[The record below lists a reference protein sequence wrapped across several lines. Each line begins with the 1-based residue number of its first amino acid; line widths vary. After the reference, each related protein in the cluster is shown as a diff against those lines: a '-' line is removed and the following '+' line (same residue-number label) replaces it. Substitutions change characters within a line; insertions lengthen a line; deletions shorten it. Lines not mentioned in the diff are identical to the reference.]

1 MPTLWTFGDSFTFG
15 DGCRSDKG
23 IIKGDLEYYN
33 EYYNNE
39 FDIWPNLLGKQI
51 SYEVKNLSKSGASND
66 HILDD
71 IISSFNLF
79 QPDDTVIV
87 SKTFFERFDIP
98 FNSKL
103 KTIYA
108 ESLYSIQVCLEAERF
123 IENKTEKETILNYGL
138 LYASD
143 PLIKERQ
150 DNRFNFI
157 KNVVSNKVD
166 KFYIWDVNSDFR
178 KTFNNIG
185 QHSKGK
191 YSDYHFSFL
200 GHIEFANALHKLLF
214 FKKSLL

>member
-1 MPTLWTFGDSFTFG
+1 MPALWTFGDSFTFG

-23 IIKGDLEYYN
+23 IIEGNLEYYD
-33 EYYNNE
+33 EYCDSK

-51 SYEVKNLSKSGASND
+51 GYEVKNLSKSGASND
-66 HILDD
+66 YILDS

-79 QPDDTVIV
+79 QPNDTVIV

-98 FNSKL
+98 LDSKF

-108 ESLYSIQVCLEAERF
+108 ESLCSMQFSLKTERF
-123 IENKTEKETILNYGL
+123 VKNQIEKETTLNYGL

-143 PLIKERQ
+143 PLVKERQ

-157 KNVVSNKVD
+157 KNIVSSKVD
-166 KFYIWDVNSDFR
+166 KFYIWDVDSDFR
-178 KTFNNIG
+178 KIFNNIS

-200 GHIEFANALHKLLF
+200 GHIEFANALYKLLF